1 MQLGIDVSIK
11 QTQKL
16 ALTPQMEQSLSLLQM
31 NAMELNQ
38 CIEEELLSNPML
50 KEQEVKAEQ
59 RYEESIGW
67 KKKRQ
72 YTQADYKSFL
82 ESLSEGEDSQT
93 ELKEYLKTQLYTK
106 HLSKG
111 EEQRAE
117 YLIECLEETGYF
129 KADLKDLAEILK
141 IPEAQ
146 LEEEL
151 SFLQQNMEP
160 CGVFAR
166 DLKECLLLQLDR
178 EHSQNEKLYTLIR
191 DYLEAVAKNK
201 IPEICQKTGWSREK
215 TAELVNQ
222 LKKLEPIPGQGYG
235 KQKRDSFLYPD
246 VTVKKDDDTYQIY
259 YHKDGMKNVT
269 LNEEYLPL
277 LEKQNCTDEQEYL
290 KEQYR
295 NAKILMRNIAK
306 REETLIKVTKAII
319 KRQEDF
325 FENGK
330 ARLKPLNLE
339 DIAEDIE
346 MHESTVS
353 RAINGKYLECRWGVF
368 EFKYFFSN
376 KLSEK
381 DAHSCIKQLIQ
392 NENKKKPYSDAQL
405 AKQLEAEGIT
415 ISRRTVAKYR
425 EQMGIPTA
433 QIRREYI

>member
-16 ALTPQMEQSLSLLQM
+16 ALTPQMEQSLSFLQM

-72 YTQADYKSFL
+72 YTQAVYKSFL

-129 KADLKDLAEILK
+129 KADLKDLAEVLK
-141 IPEAQ
+141 IPEEQ

-178 EHSQNEKLYTLIR
+178 EHSPNEKLYVLIR
-191 DYLEAVAKNK
+191 DYLETVAKNK
-201 IPEICQKTGWSREK
+201 IPEICQRTGWSREE
-215 TAELVNQ
+215 TAELVNR

-259 YHKDGMKNVT
+259 YHKDGMKNVA

-277 LEKQNCTDEQEYL
+277 LEKQNCTDGQEYL

-330 ARLKPLNLE
+330 AQLKPLNLE

-353 RAINGKYLECRWGVF
+353 RAINGKYLECRWGIF

>member
-16 ALTPQMEQSLSLLQM
+16 ALTPQMEQSLSFLQM

-72 YTQADYKSFL
+72 YTQAVYKSFL

-129 KADLKDLAEILK
+129 KADLKDLAEVLK

-178 EHSQNEKLYTLIR
+178 EHSPNEKLYVLIR
-191 DYLEAVAKNK
+191 DYLETVAKNK
-201 IPEICQKTGWSREK
+201 IPEICQRTGWSREE
-215 TAELVNQ
+215 TAELVNR

-259 YHKDGMKNVT
+259 YHKDGMKNVA

-277 LEKQNCTDEQEYL
+277 LEKQNCTDGQEYL

-330 ARLKPLNLE
+330 AQLKPLNLE

-353 RAINGKYLECRWGVF
+353 RAINGKYLECRWGIF

>member
-1 MQLGIDVSIK
+1 MQLGIDISIK

-59 RYEESIGW
+59 GYDSLIGW

-72 YTQADYKSFL
+72 YTQTDYKSFL
-82 ESLSEGEDSQT
+82 ESLTGDEDSQAD
-93 ELKEYLKTQLYTK
+93 LKEYLKTQLYTK
-106 HLSKG
+106 HLSKRQ
-111 EEQRAE
+111 EQRAE

-129 KADLKDLAEILK
+129 KTDLRDLTKILN
-141 IPEAQ
+141 IPETQ
-146 LEEEL
+146 LKEEFL
-151 SFLQQNMEP
+151 FLQKNLEP

-178 EHSQNEKLYTLIR
+178 EHPRNEKLYVLIR
-191 DYLEAVAKNK
+191 DYLDLVAKNK
-201 IPEICQKTGWSREK
+201 IPEICQNTGWSKEE
-215 TAELVNQ
+215 TAELVRQ
-222 LKKLEPIPGQGYG
+222 LKQLEPIPGQGYG

-246 VTVKKDDDTYQIY
+246 VTVKEENGTYRIY
-259 YHKDGMKNVT
+259 YHKDGMKNIA

-277 LEKQNCTDEQEYL
+277 LEKKDLTNEQEYL
-290 KEQYR
+290 KEQYQ
-295 NAKILMRNIAK
+295 NAKLLMRNIAK
-306 REETLIKVTKAII
+306 REETLMKVTKAII
-319 KRQEDF
+319 KRQEAF
-325 FENGK
+325 FEKGK
-330 ARLKPLNLE
+330 GQLQPLNLE

-353 RAINGKYLECRWGVF
+353 RAVNGKYLECRWGIF

-376 KLSEK
+376 KLAQK
-381 DAHSCIKQLIQ
+381 DAHTCIEQLIQ
-392 NENKKKPYSDAQL
+392 AENKKKPYSDAQL
-405 AKQLEAEGIT
+405 AKQLETEGIV

-433 QIRREYI
+433 QLRREYI